1 MIYEKAKL
9 LILTLFA
16 ILGWNMVQAETYD
29 PSKNLI
35 TFDDGEGNASYPQ
48 GSVRYNVNINSE
60 GSGSDKNY
68 YLQGGTDTNPLYIT
82 PLMTATEGEEISFD
96 AEYINFSSAKV
107 EVMISTDRQ
116 NWTTIQTISGIA
128 SSNNWTTYTATIHEA
143 GNYYIGFKVTSAK
156 IDNIYGLVPS
166 VAPTH
171 DLLLV
176 ASNIPATGKQN
187 HDYVAT
193 ASIGNVGPNVETA
206 GSYTATLYVDGEAV
220 VTSNAVNLPV
230 ADISGNYNNGEEQNY
245 TQLSFTFKPHFFGE
259 KPVYIEVASGEAV
272 VTTGVVNV
280 NFAEEKMESDVAIS
294 GTYCNNASLLHLNW
308 NNSESVSLYTSAM
321 LLNAGL
327 KTGDVIESI
336 TFKGYCTNNTD
347 YDTQLSVWYEKTTET
362 EQAKPDNGMY
372 DTSNMTQVLPEETH
386 TWTEVGTSTELV
398 DLITINLADPIIYDG
413 TSFLRFLVRSEGSVY
428 KSGTNF
434 EVTSISGNGKSY
446 YNRHDD
452 HNSFENT
459 QSWNQNSSVPAIHFG
474 LKIEPKTLSGV
485 VTKEG
490 ETTPVAGA
498 TVTIRNA
505 ENDVEYFATTDG
517 NGAYT
522 IGDVQNT
529 LVYTATVTA
538 EGYETLVDNEELH
551 FTVNS
556 QTKNYT
562 LTPLPVVTI
571 GQYGYAT
578 FYYSN
583 SAYVIPN
590 GVEAK
595 AVGSIDGGNLML
607 TSVSDI
613 IPAGCAVILK
623 AGPGNYTFVPTSE
636 VGTAVE
642 NMLRGTDQTE
652 TIVPEGQ
659 DYKYYKLS
667 VKNDVVGFYYGE
679 EDGAVFVNE
688 AHKAYLPVPVS
699 QSNSVRSFIFDNAS
713 GIANVQVNEKSDRS
727 YNLSGQR
734 VNDTYKGVVILNGKK
749 VLRK

>member
-1 MIYEKAKL
+1 MKKAKL

-35 TFDDGEGNASYPQ
+35 TFDDGAGNAYYPQ
-48 GSVRYNVNINSE
+48 GSVRYNVNIGSE

-96 AEYINFSSAKV
+96 AEYINSSSGKV

-116 NWTTIQTISGIA
+116 NWTTIQTISSIA
-128 SSNNWTTYTATIHEA
+128 LSNNWKTYTATIYEA

-156 IDNIYGLVPS
+156 IDNIYGLVYAT
-166 VAPTH
+166 APAH

-187 HDYVAT
+187 HNYTAT

-220 VTSNAVNLPV
+220 ATSNAVDLPV
-230 ADISGNYNNGEEQNY
+230 AVISGNYNNGEEQNY
-245 TQLSFTFKPHFFGE
+245 TQLSFSFKPHFIGV
-259 KPVYIEVASGEAV
+259 KPVYIEVASGDAV
-272 VTTGVVNV
+272 VTTAMMDV
-280 NFAEEKMESDVAIS
+280 NFAEEKVESDVAIS
-294 GTYCNNASLLHLNW
+294 GTSCSNASLLHLNY
-308 NNSESVSLYTSAM
+308 NNSESVTLYTSEM
-321 LLNAGL
+321 LSKAGL
-327 KTGDVIESI
+327 NTGDVIESI
-336 TFKGYCTNNTD
+336 TFKGYCSNETD
-347 YDTQLSVWYEKTTET
+347 YDTQLSVWYEMTTET
-362 EQAKPDNGMY
+362 EQTQPNIGMY
-372 DTSNMTQVLPEETH
+372 DTSNMIQVLSETH
-386 TWTEVGTSTELV
+386 TWTKAGTSTEWV
-398 DLITINLADPIIYDG
+398 DLITINLAEPIVYDG
-413 TSFLRFLVRSEGSVY
+413 TFSLRFLVRSEGTDY
-428 KSGTNF
+428 KNGTYF
-434 EVTSISGNGKSY
+434 EVTGINGNGKSY
-446 YNRHDD
+446 YNRNDNH
-452 HNSFENT
+452 SRFENT
-459 QSWNQNSSVPAIHFG
+459 QSWTQNSNVPAIHFG
-474 LKIEPKTLSGV
+474 LKVVPKTLSGV
-485 VTKEG
+485 VTEED

-522 IGDVQNT
+522 ITVVQNSLT
-529 LVYTATVTA
+529 YTATVTA
-538 EGYETLVDNEELH
+538 DGYETLVDNVVLN
-551 FTVNS
+551 FTENS

-562 LTPLPVVTI
+562 LTLVPNALVTI

-595 AVGSIDGGNLML
+595 AVGSIDGENLML
-607 TSVSDI
+607 TPVSDI

-623 AGPGNYTFVPTSE
+623 AEPGDYTFVPTSE

-642 NMLRGTDQTE
+642 NMLRGTDETK
-652 TIVPEGQ
+652 TIVLEGQ
-659 DYKYYKLS
+659 ECKYYKLS
-667 VKNDVVGFYYGE
+667 VKNNVVGFYYGE
-679 EDGAVFVNE
+679 ENGAVFENE
-688 AHKAYLPVPVS
+688 AHKAYLPVPLS
-699 QSNSVRSFIFDNAS
+699 LSNSVRSFIFDNAS

-734 VNDTYKGVVILNGKK
+734 VNDSYKGVVILNGKK